1 MAVSDLLLKYCSK
14 VIEAD
19 LTNDTF
25 SYVVGAPSPLG
36 GDVRPEKIEKLSE
49 FWEAYCSSGFVYLE
63 DLPVVREYLNVP
75 YVSGFFRRNHGSEL
89 FETGFHYKLDG
100 VYRPIRIM
108 IIAADDYRDD
118 WQHVYIVLREE
129 GKRLDESCVY
139 FDELLQGL
147 SENYRVIFYVD
158 FDRDFVRPFRLNPAM
173 EEMFGE
179 YFRSRPAYEEAI
191 QTYINTI
198 VSERDRE
205 EMLAVTK
212 REYVKE
218 QLKDV
223 VAFSHEFHLERNG
236 REYFCRFKIA
246 NLDGVGELHRAVLG
260 LANVTSE
267 KSSGL
272 GNYQLGRTIL
282 IVDGNEDDRNRLS
295 AILQPAYEVIAVS
308 NGKEALEALDK
319 NYRDIAVVMTELE
332 LPVMNG
338 YELIKQIKRVR
349 HYSVIPILV
358 CSLNFYAEAGA
369 RNEVEKIC
377 LDMGVTDFVLKPVSR
392 QIAMN
397 RVKQV
402 IRMRESTM
410 ILETLEKD
418 SLSGLYAKEFFYRR
432 VSQHLKENPEESFV
446 MWVTDIQGLKV
457 INEKYGIETGDE
469 VLKIM
474 AGSDKKFDGFVLGG
488 RIEGDK
494 YAALIKE
501 SALPIVKRG
510 ASLPDGGIEF
520 PVPNVVIKH
529 GVYHIRKHS
538 TLEPQGMY
546 DRALL
551 ALQKIKDNFGVYYSE
566 YDDELRKTLLM
577 KRQVADLAQSALD
590 GHQFVVYYQPK
601 FDIKRGETNGAEA
614 LIRWI
619 HPELGFMNPGFFIPQ
634 FEKSGFI
641 KQLDFYVWEEVCKA
655 LSEWSKSG
663 MRMVPV
669 SVNLSR
675 RNFEDEDLADRMVA
689 MVDRYGIDHSYFH
702 VEVTESAYS
711 DNPHAITETVR
722 RLHDSGFAVEL
733 DDFGSGYSSMSALSE
748 LSLDVMKLDMSL
760 IRNDNPNS
768 DRSVLKF
775 SLQLAKMMNL
785 QTVAEGVETEEQA
798 KRISSL
804 GGDYIQGYF
813 YSKPLPKQEFEL
825 YLEKER
831 AR

>member
-1 MAVSDLLLKYCSK
+1 MTVSDLLLKICNK

-19 LTNDTF
+19 LTDDTF
-25 SYVVGAPSPLG
+25 SYVMGAPSPLG
-36 GDVRPEKIEKLSE
+36 GDVRPEEIEKLSV
-49 FWEAYCSSGFVYLE
+49 FWETYVSGGFVYLE
-63 DLPVVREYLNVP
+63 DQPVVREYINVP
-75 YVSGFFRRNHGSEL
+75 YVSAFFRRHHGAEL
-89 FETGFHYKLDG
+89 FEMEFHYKIDG
-100 VYRPIRIM
+100 VYRPIRM
-108 IIAADDYRDD
+108 LIIAADDYRDD
-118 WQHVYIVLREE
+118 QQHVYIILREE
-129 GKRLDESCVY
+129 GKRLDEGYVY
-139 FDELLQGL
+139 FDELLRGL
-147 SENYRVIFYVD
+147 SENFRVIFYVD
-158 FDRDFVRPFRLNPAM
+158 FDRDFVRPFRLDPEM

-191 QTYINTI
+191 QTYINSV

-212 REYVKE
+212 REFVKE

-223 VAFSHEFHLERNG
+223 VAFSHEFHLARNG

-272 GNYQLGRTIL
+272 GYYQQGRTIL
-282 IVDGNEDDRNRLS
+282 IVADQEEDRNRLS
-295 AILQPAYEVIAVS
+295 AILQPSYEVIAVS
-308 NGKEALEALDK
+308 NGKEALEALDG
-319 NYRDIAVVMTELE
+319 NYRDIAVIMTELE
-332 LPVMNG
+332 LPVMDG
-338 YELIKQIKRVR
+338 YELIRQIQRVR

-358 CSLNFYAEAGA
+358 CSDHFYAEAET
-369 RNEVEKIC
+369 RNAFEKIC
-377 LDMGVTDFVLKPVSR
+377 LDMGVTDFILKPVSG
-392 QIAMN
+392 QIVIN
-397 RVKQV
+397 RVRQL
-402 IRMRESTM
+402 IRLRESTM
-410 ILETLEKD
+410 ILESLEKD
-418 SLSGLYAKEFFYRR
+418 SLTGLYAKEFFYRR
-432 VSQHLKENPEESFV
+432 VAQHLKENPDGAFV

-469 VLKIM
+469 VLRRFT
-474 AGSDKKFDGFVLGG
+474 AADKRFDGFILGG

-494 YAALIKE
+494 FAALITE
-501 SALPIVKRG
+501 AALASVKKY
-510 ASLPDGGIEF
+510 ASLPDVDIQF

-529 GVYHIRKHS
+529 GVYHIRKRT

-551 ALQKIKDNFGVYYSE
+551 ALQTVKDRFGTYYAE
-566 YDDELRKTLLM
+566 YNDEMRKNLLM
-577 KRQVADLAQSALD
+577 KRQVADLAQTALESR
-590 GHQFVVYYQPK
+590 QFVVYYQPK
-601 FDIKRGETNGAEA
+601 FDIRRGETNGAEA

-634 FEKSGFI
+634 FEKNGFI
-641 KQLDFYVWEEVCKA
+641 KQLDFYVWEEVCRT
-655 LSEWSKSG
+655 LSEWSRSG

-675 RNFEDEDLADRMVA
+675 RNFEDVDLADRLVA

-711 DNPHAITETVR
+711 DNPQAITQTVR
-722 RLHDSGFAVEL
+722 KLHDSGFAVEL

-748 LSLDVMKLDMSL
+748 LSLDYMKLDMSL

-813 YSKPLPKQEFEL
+813 YSRPLPRKEFEI
-825 YLEKER
+825 YLENER

>member
-1 MAVSDLLLKYCSK
+1 MAVSDLLLKFCNK
-14 VIEAD
+14 VMEAD
-19 LTNDTF
+19 LTDDTF
-25 SYVVGAPSPLG
+25 SYVMGAPSPLG
-36 GDVRPEKIEKLSE
+36 GGVRPEKTGKFSE
-49 FWEAYCSSGFVYLE
+49 FWEAYLNGGFVYQG
-63 DLPVVREYLNVP
+63 DLPVVSEYVNVP
-75 YVSGFFRRNHGSEL
+75 YVSGFFRRSHGAEL
-89 FETGFHYKLDG
+89 FEIGFHYKIDG
-100 VYRPIRIM
+100 AYRPIRMM
-108 IIAADDYRDD
+108 IVAAEDYRDD
-118 WQHVYIVLREE
+118 HQHVYIFLREE
-129 GKRLDESCVY
+129 GKRLEESHVY
-139 FDELLQGL
+139 FDELLRGL

-158 FDRDFVRPFRLNPAM
+158 FDRDFVYPFRLNPAM

-179 YFRSRPAYEEAI
+179 YFRSKPAYGEAV
-191 QTYINTI
+191 QTYINAV

-205 EMLAVTK
+205 RMLAATK
-212 REYVKE
+212 REHVKE
-218 QLKDV
+218 QLKNV
-223 VAFSHEFHLERNG
+223 VAFSHEYHLERNG

-267 KSSGL
+267 KSSGF
-272 GNYQLGRTIL
+272 GYYQQGRTIL
-282 IVDGNEDDRNRLS
+282 VVDNNEDDRNRLS
-295 AILQPAYEVIAVS
+295 AILRPAYEVIAVS
-308 NGKEALEALDK
+308 NGKEAIEELEK
-319 NYRDIAVVMTELE
+319 NYREIAAVMTELD
-332 LPVMNG
+332 LPVMDG
-338 YELIKQIKRVR
+338 YELIREIKRVR
-349 HYSVIPILV
+349 HYSEIPILV
-358 CSLNFYAEAGA
+358 CSDNFFSETEA
-369 RNEVEKIC
+369 RSEVEKIC
-377 LDMGVTDFVLKPVSR
+377 LDLGVTDFVLKPVSR
-392 QIAMN
+392 PIVMN
-397 RVKQV
+397 RVRQM

-410 ILETLEKD
+410 ILESLEKD
-418 SLSGLYAKEFFYRR
+418 SLTGLYAKEFFYRR
-432 VSQHLKENPEESFV
+432 VSQHLKENPEENFV

-469 VLKIM
+469 VLRMM
-474 AGSDKKFDGFVLGG
+474 AGSDEKFDGFVLGG

-494 YAALIKE
+494 FAALIKE
-501 SALPIVKRG
+501 SALSFVKKG
-510 ASLPDGGIEF
+510 ASLPDGGIPF
-520 PVPNVVIKH
+520 PVPNIVIKH
-529 GVYHIRKHS
+529 GLYHIRKHS

-577 KRQVADLAQSALD
+577 KRQVADLAQTALD
-590 GHQFVVYYQPK
+590 NHQFVVYYQPK

-614 LIRWI
+614 LIRWV

-634 FEKSGFI
+634 FEQNGFI
-641 KQLDFYVWEEVCKA
+641 KQLDFYVWEEVCKT

-675 RNFEDEDLADRMVA
+675 RNFEDENLVDRMVT

-722 RLHDSGFAVEL
+722 RLHDNGFAVEL

-760 IRNDNPNS
+760 IKNDNPNS

-813 YSKPLPKQEFEL
+813 YSKPLPKKEFEL
-825 YLEKER
+825 YLENES